1 MHIKYLRYLLIS
13 VTLLSFAFLTG
24 CAGLEFAPKRGVW
37 YYPKELV
44 KADKAVK
51 AAKKEGKKRECP
63 VEYREAKA
71 VKEKAYDVY
80 LSCKTKESIVIAREA
95 IHKANALCPKHP
107 KVLAKFT
114 LTINFNFDRSKIRKA
129 DREELEKAIA
139 FIRKYPRNKIKLEG
153 FTDSIGSMRYNQRLS
168 ERRARSTKRYLIK
181 HAGVDSMM
189 ITTEGYG
196 ETRPVASNRTRAG
209 RAENRRVEILIL
221 E

>member
-51 AAKKEGKKRECP
+51 AAKKAGKKRVCP

-80 LSCKTKESIVIAREA
+80 LSCKTKESIVIARKA
-95 IHKANALCPKHP
+95 IRKANALCPKNP

-114 LTINFNFDRSKIRKA
+114 LTINFDFDRYNIRGA

-139 FIRKYPRNKIKLEG
+139 FIKKYPHNKIKLEG

-168 ERRARSTKRYLIK
+168 EKRARATKRYLMK
-181 HAGVDSMM
+181 HVGVDSMM

-196 ETRPVASNRTRAG
+196 ETRPVATNRTRAG

>member
-51 AAKKEGKKRECP
+51 AAKREGKKRECP

-95 IHKANALCPKHP
+95 IQKANALCPKHP

-114 LTINFNFDRSKIRKA
+114 LTINFAFDKYRIRKA
-129 DREELEKAIA
+129 DQEELAKAIA
-139 FIRKYPRNKIKLEG
+139 FIKKYPHNKIKLEG

-168 ERRARSTKRYLIK
+168 ERRAGATKRYLIK
-181 HAGVDSMM
+181 HAGVESMR

-196 ETRPVASNRTRAG
+196 ETRPVASNRTSAG